1 MDNQNPTEEKKEL
14 LPLKH
19 LKTDLTQNTI
29 LKEILLL
36 DSLGTSINRPL
47 ESFAKLTI
55 LAYDSFKQLVQSN
68 HEDEKCSIC
77 MCEFTESDSQNIIKL
92 DKCSGHYF
100 HKDCIELCH
109 KQAHLRCPI
118 CGVIYGIMTGDMPKG
133 SMRLIKYPSSAVDWE
148 AYPNTDILEVHYVF
162 RGGKR
167 DEILFPGTSRV
178 AYLPY
183 NDEGI
188 EVLRLLIIAFERR
201 LTFTIGTSVTTG
213 RPNQIIWN
221 GIHHKTALDGGP
233 SCFGYPDETYFSRVK
248 EELAAKG
255 IF

>member
-1 MDNQNPTEEKKEL
+1 MEDQNTTEKKVL
-14 LPLKH
+14 LPQKLLKS
-19 LKTDLTQNTI
+19 DLDQKVI

-47 ESFAKLTI
+47 ESLTKLNI
-55 LAYDSFKQLVQSN
+55 LTYDSFKQLVNSN

-77 MCEFTESDSQNIIKL
+77 ICEFSASDSHNIIKL

-118 CGVIYGIMTGDMPKG
+118 CGIIYGIMTGDMPRG
-133 SMRLIKYPSSAVDWE
+133 SMSLIKYPSSAVAWE
-148 AYPNTDILEVHYVF
+148 AYPNTDILEIHYIF
-162 RGGKR
+162 KSGKK
-167 DEILFPGTSRV
+167 DDILYPGTTRV
-178 AYLPY
+178 AYLPN

-213 RPNQIIWN
+213 RANQVVWN
-221 GIHHKTALDGGP
+221 GIHHKTALEGGP